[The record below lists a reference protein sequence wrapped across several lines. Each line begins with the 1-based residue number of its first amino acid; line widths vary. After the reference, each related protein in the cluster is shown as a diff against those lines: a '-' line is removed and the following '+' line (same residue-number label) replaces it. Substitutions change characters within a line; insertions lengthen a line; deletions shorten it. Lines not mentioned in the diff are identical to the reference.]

1 MEIAINQVYKSF
13 LLNGEKIPVLDNISL
28 TVPHGQ
34 CTALLG
40 PSGCGKS
47 TLLSMI
53 AGFYPPDSGSIT
65 TTGKVSLCMQKD
77 MLLPWRDLLAKT
89 KPEVIDSLN
98 NGQGTFLYNHNIK
111 EVKVIADKEGGIEIT
126 TDAERATGTMFQYDS
141 VRVEYPKTAD
151 NIFSTL
157 LTARYPAKTESKL
170 VNEYQSAMLGLLAES
185 AKSPYENFLKD
196 RLAIREMV
204 DADCETYNIPM
215 DL

>member
-1 MEIAINQVYKSF
+1 MEAN
-13 LLNGEKIPVLDNISL
+13 VL
-28 TVPHGQ
+28 
-34 CTALLG
+34 
-40 PSGCGKS
+40 
-47 TLLSMI
+47 
-53 AGFYPPDSGSIT
+53 
-65 TTGKVSLCMQKD
+65 TTG
-77 MLLPWRDLLAKT
+77 LLAKT

-170 VNEYQSAMLGLLAES
+170 VNEYQS
-185 AKSPYENFLKD
+185 PCW
-196 RLAIREMV
+196 
-204 DADCETYNIPM
+204 DCLPKVRNPPM
-215 DL
+215 RTF